1 MIIETMM
8 AYPWVVAALII
19 CAAIG
24 LVMFTNRDPKDGYD
38 EL

>member
-8 AYPWVVAALII
+8 NHPYVVAALIL

-24 LVMFTNRDPKDGYD
+24 LVMFTNRDPKDGYK
-38 EL
+38 L

>member
-8 AYPWVVAALII
+8 NHPWVVAALLVG
-19 CAAIG
+19 AAIG